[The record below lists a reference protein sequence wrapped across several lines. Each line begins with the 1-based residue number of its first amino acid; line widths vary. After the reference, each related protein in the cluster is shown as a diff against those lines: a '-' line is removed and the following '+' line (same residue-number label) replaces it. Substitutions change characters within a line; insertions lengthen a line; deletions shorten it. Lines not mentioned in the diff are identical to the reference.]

1 MNKTNS
7 FLARLKETARK
18 SVVGHDTDGR
28 EQLIRLLDEAGN
40 DPRYRPVLDSL
51 CIRFGLYPYVSNSA
65 RDLTAGESI
74 SVELHRSKEKHF
86 PLLHSEQAAVLNRL
100 IDGHNVVL
108 SAPTSFGKTKILE
121 SLLLEK
127 QDWTTVIV
135 IVPTIALMDELA
147 RRLSKSVPN
156 YKIVTHSTQERGNKT
171 LYLLT
176 QERFL
181 DIGVE
186 QKIDFFMIDEFYQ
199 LSKETLDSRAVA
211 LNIAWRKLRESEAQ
225 FYLAGPAVKSL
236 SNGVS
241 YELRNSFY
249 YSDFKTVAVDYIDRS
264 SVQKENRLN
273 DLVGLT
279 KELDGPTL
287 VFVSAVRR
295 AVNVA
300 IELGRVNNPNAR
312 SGLVHEFAAW
322 LKENFTE
329 NWQVAEALSMG
340 VGVHYGALPRGVQRL
355 MVRLFDSGD
364 LRILCCTSTLIEGVN
379 TSARNIVIYDK
390 EINRKRIDYFTFQNI
405 VGRAGRMGKYYV
417 GKVVTY
423 MACPE
428 PAELAVDVP
437 IESQPE
443 HAPDSLLV
451 QVSASERK
459 SSTEERLKQYLT
471 NPCLPLWLI
480 RKNSGYSPERQIEV
494 AQMLIDDPGL
504 LNSMQ
509 WSGVPTWEQQ
519 LNFFELILKL
529 LGPEQ
534 RRGMSARK
542 AGAMVGACRKNSLDL
557 GSLIRDQVQYKRK
570 DQGVSEMIDE
580 ILSFQRNWMGFKIG
594 SAGAV
599 LESIVSY
606 LSADEEFISYSSFL
620 TDIENLFLPTNL
632 ALLDEQGFP
641 LPLIQKMI
649 KLGLVGADGLDQT
662 LERTYEFCKAHL
674 DLDCFTDFEKWIIRD
689 WMDVYAS

>member
-1 MNKTNS
+1 M
-7 FLARLKETARK
+7 
-18 SVVGHDTDGR
+18 
-28 EQLIRLLDEAGN
+28 
-40 DPRYRPVLDSL
+40 
-51 CIRFGLYPYVSNSA
+51 
-65 RDLTAGESI
+65 
-74 SVELHRSKEKHF
+74 
-86 PLLHSEQAAVLNRL
+86 
-100 IDGHNVVL
+100 VL

-127 QDWTTVIV
+127 RDWTTVIV

-147 RRLSKSVPN
+147 RRLSKSVPD
-156 YKIVTHSTQERGNKT
+156 YKIVTHSTQERRYKT
-171 LYLLT
+171 LYLMT

-181 DIGVE
+181 DIEVE
-186 QKIDFFMIDEFYQ
+186 QNIDFFMIDEFYL

-211 LNIAWRKLRESEAQ
+211 LNIAWKRLRESKAQ
-225 FYLAGPAVKSL
+225 FYLAGPAVKAL

-264 SVQKENRLN
+264 FVQEEDRLN
-273 DLVGLT
+273 DLVSQT

-300 IELGRVNNPNAR
+300 NELGRFSNLNDQ
-312 SGLVHEFAAW
+312 SGLVRNFAAW
-322 LKENFTE
+322 LKENFTDD
-329 NWQVAEALSMG
+329 WQVAEALSLG

-364 LRILCCTSTLIEGVN
+364 LRLLCCTSTLIQGVN

-390 EINRKRIDYFTFQNI
+390 KISRKRIDYFTFQNI

-423 MACPE
+423 MPCPE

-437 IESQPE
+437 IESQPDN
-443 HAPDSLLV
+443 APDSLLV
-451 QVSASERK
+451 QVSSSERK
-459 SSTEERLKQYLT
+459 SSTEERLEKYLT

-480 RKNSGYSPERQIEV
+480 RKNSGYSPEQQIEV
-494 AQMLIDDPGL
+494 AQMLIDDPRL

-519 LNFFELILKL
+519 LNFFDLILKL
-529 LGPEQ
+529 LGRDQ
-534 RRGMSARK
+534 RGGMKARK
-542 AGAMVGACRKNSLDL
+542 ARAMVDACRKNSLDL
-557 GSLIRDQVQYKRK
+557 DSLIRDQVRFRRK
-570 DQGVSEMIDE
+570 GQGVSEMIDE

-606 LSADEEFISYSSFL
+606 LSEGEELVSYSNFL
-620 TDIENLFLPTNL
+620 ADIENLFLPTNL

-641 LPLIQKMI
+641 LPLIQKMV

-674 DLDCFTDFEKWIIRD
+674 DRFTEFEKWIIRD
-689 WMDVYAS
+689 WMDVYSNQKTGIF